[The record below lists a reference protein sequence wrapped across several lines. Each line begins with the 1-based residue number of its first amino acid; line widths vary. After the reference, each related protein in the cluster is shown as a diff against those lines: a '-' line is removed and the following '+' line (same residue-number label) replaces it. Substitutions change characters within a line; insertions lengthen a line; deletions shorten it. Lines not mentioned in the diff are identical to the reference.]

1 MTTTTGPGRGREP
14 HPRRLRAGPG
24 LAPLRDRPRAPAQTR
39 AGAATLL
46 MTGRLSR

>member
-1 MTTTTGPGRGREP
+1 MTTTTGPDWGREL
-14 HPRRLRAGPG
+14 HPRRLRVGSG
-24 LAPLRDRPRAPAQTR
+24 LAPLRNRPRAPAQTR